1 MTDYSLE
8 KGDVKQPISSVI
20 NGDKRN
26 GIIDPF
32 FVKFKTECERIRTF
46 IASLNPK
53 LLKDVCKRKGFNVNG
68 SLTKT
73 ILCSLENKILLNS
86 VQYLMNEGYITGI
99 MSMCWYLM
107 AV

>member
-8 KGDVKQPISSVI
+8 KGDVKQPISSVM
-20 NGDKRN
+20 NGDKRD
-26 GIIDPF
+26 GTLDPF
-32 FVKFKTECERIRTF
+32 SVKFKTEYERIHTF

-53 LLKDVCKRKGFNVNG
+53 LLEDVCKRKGFNVNA

-73 ILCSLENKILLNS
+73 ILCSLENEILLNS
-86 VQYLMNEGYITGI
+86 VQYLMNEGYSTGI